1 MKLKSICLAIATLAV
16 LAALALWLDRSRS
29 REKKT
34 EGPVGEELVSHQVIE
49 STTQIILGDSE
60 EEDSVHLHLEDDNTW
75 ILTKYHG
82 FPVDFSKLESLT
94 RSLLDAKVTRL
105 VTRNTERMERL
116 ELGENRIVLKSEQ
129 GDTIWSLLTG
139 KRGTAGGRFVKIHGD
154 DAVYLS
160 DISLYLDTTE
170 KNWAQK
176 KLLDIELNHV
186 ESVKVDYPGEDR
198 SLSIARETFE
208 APFNSE
214 DIAEDQA
221 INDTEA
227 EGLVRNLIN
236 ARFSDIKETDDP
248 DALAALEHSRV
259 IELFLFNGE
268 NYSLRIGRKPAE
280 VIEKEAEEASQTT
293 GTEED
298 RGASDSVEQPDPGI
312 AESDS
317 TEEDDEPEMTEPGP
331 VFFFYSTVNPQSRLN
346 GLMERVS
353 LTYSSYTFDQINKSI
368 EKLVEAKVEVEEP
381 TDEPEEGS

>member
-1 MKLKSICLAIATLAV
+1 MPSICPTSA
-16 LAALALWLDRSRS
+16 
-29 REKKT
+29 
-34 EGPVGEELVSHQVIE
+34 
-49 STTQIILGDSE
+49 STSTPP
-60 EEDSVHLHLEDDNTW
+60 
-75 ILTKYHG
+75 K
-82 FPVDFSKLESLT
+82 
-94 RSLLDAKVTRL
+94 
-105 VTRNTERMERL
+105 
-116 ELGENRIVLKSEQ
+116 RIGL
-129 GDTIWSLLTG
+129 
-139 KRGTAGGRFVKIHGD
+139 R
-154 DAVYLS
+154 
-160 DISLYLDTTE
+160 
-170 KNWAQK
+170 K

-298 RGASDSVEQPDPGI
+298 RGASDSVSNRIPGSPNPIQPRK
-312 AESDS
+312 
-317 TEEDDEPEMTEPGP
+317 MT
-331 VFFFYSTVNPQSRLN
+331 NP
-346 GLMERVS
+346 
-353 LTYSSYTFDQINKSI
+353 K
-368 EKLVEAKVEVEEP
+368 
-381 TDEPEEGS
+381 